1 MVVEEL
7 LKLFVT
13 EVDAYLFERVKLE
26 YFKAR
31 DVEDANEVHFLGSLN
46 CTLEIE
52 GSILSWYITFI
63 V

>member
-46 CTLEIE
+46 CVLVKDP
-52 GSILSWYITFI
+52 SCHAILPS
-63 V
+63 

>member
-31 DVEDANEVHFLGSLN
+31 DVEDANEVHFLGEVELHIRKESF
-46 CTLEIE
+46 
-52 GSILSWYITFI
+52 LSWYITFI